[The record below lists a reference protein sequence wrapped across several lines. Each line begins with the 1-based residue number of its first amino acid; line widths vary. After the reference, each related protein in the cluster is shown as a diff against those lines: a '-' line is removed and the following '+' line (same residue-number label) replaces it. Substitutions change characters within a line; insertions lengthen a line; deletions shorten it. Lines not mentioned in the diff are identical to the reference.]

1 MIRNY
6 VVSSGGDEG
15 RSPQAGV
22 WVSPPSEDDSAVVRN
37 LAARAVKKQFTSC
50 VDKVGSSK

>member
-1 MIRNY
+1 MMLFPPVGMRDVRHSPVSGSLHPRRMI
-6 VVSSGGDEG
+6 
-15 RSPQAGV
+15 
-22 WVSPPSEDDSAVVRN
+22 AVVRD

>member
-6 VVSSGGDEG
+6 VVASGGDEG

-22 WVSPPSEDDSAVVRN
+22 WVSPPSEDDFAVVRDF
-37 LAARAVKKQFTSC
+37 AARAVKEQFTSC
-50 VDKVGSSK
+50 IDKVGCSK

>member
-6 VVSSGGDEG
+6 VVASGGDEG

-22 WVSPPSEDDSAVVRN
+22 WVSPPSEDDFAVVRDF
-37 LAARAVKKQFTSC
+37 AARAVKEQFTSS
-50 VDKVGSSK
+50 VDKVGSSE